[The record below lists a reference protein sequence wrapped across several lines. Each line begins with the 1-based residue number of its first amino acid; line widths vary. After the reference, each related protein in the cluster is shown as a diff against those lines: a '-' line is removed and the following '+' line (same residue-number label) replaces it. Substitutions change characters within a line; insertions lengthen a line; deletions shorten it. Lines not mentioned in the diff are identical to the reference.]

1 MRMISRFNPAGGIRD
16 FWDEFRKPNPLRL
29 PILLVSTIPMALT
42 VWWAMGEKVI
52 APPERPKVTY
62 ISTLPE
68 GRTDEEIR
76 ASNIENQRYNDR
88 IRAVQAE
95 RDEEVREMY
104 RQLGRA
110 TGLDVDAME
119 AEIQA
124 DRAEQQ
130 APSQTR
136 SRSDGGSNVDPR

>member
-1 MRMISRFNPAGGIRD
+1 MISRFNPAGGIRD

-88 IRAVQAE
+88 IRALQAE
-95 RDEEVREMY
+95 RDEEVRDMY

-136 SRSDGGSNVDPR
+136 SRSDGGSDADPR

>member
-16 FWDEFRKPNPLRL
+16 FWDEFRKPNPLRV
-29 PILLVSTIPMALT
+29 PILLVSSIPMALT

-52 APPERPKVTY
+52 APPERPEVTY

-76 ASNIENQRYNDR
+76 ASNLENQRYNDR
-88 IRAVQAE
+88 IRALQAE
-95 RDEEVREMY
+95 RDEEVRDMY

-119 AEIQA
+119 AEIEA
-124 DRAEQQ
+124 DRAAQEA
-130 APSQTR
+130 APRIRAQ
-136 SRSDGGSNVDPR
+136 SDNGSNADPR